1 MKALDTPRPGERR
14 FFIVADD
21 LTGACD
27 SAVAF
32 AQRGVTVEVLLEGEA
47 KASGDG
53 VWAIS
58 TESRDLPEDL
68 AVRRVREGLMGAG
81 ERCEVFKKIDSV
93 FRGNSFSEIR
103 GALDCFPCD
112 LAVMSPAY
120 PLMGRSVRDGV
131 LSIAGDGHDRT
142 IDLRDGLRGAG
153 ISDFSL
159 LRTGNSLEAI
169 KAMQDAVKAGCR
181 LVLCDAE
188 SEEDLR
194 SVVAAARSLGKRNLW
209 VGSGGLA
216 HALAFYLPVSEP
228 RQDEEA
234 LDGRVVL
241 FVGSDHAVTR
251 RQMEALRQSFPVH
264 EVSVEEFSTP
274 PLEAKVVI
282 LNVSRNST
290 VDAEIRRVIA
300 DLAPQGIGCCLLTG
314 GDTAALVCR
323 ALRVR
328 SLRLTK
334 EFAPGLPQGKVVG
347 GPLDGIPVILK
358 SGGFGKEDVLC
369 GVVHRFSS
377 RREFV

>member
-1 MKALDTPRPGERR
+1 MKAIDTPRPGERR

-32 AQRGVTVEVLLEGEA
+32 ARRGVTVEVLLEGEA
-47 KASGDG
+47 QASGDG

-68 AVRRVREGLMGAG
+68 AVRRVREGLMGMG
-81 ERCEVFKKIDSV
+81 ERSEVFKKIDSV

-103 GALDCFPCD
+103 GALDWFPCD
-112 LAVMSPAY
+112 LVVMSPAY
-120 PLMGRSVRDGV
+120 PLMGRKVRDGV
-131 LSIAGDGHDRT
+131 LRIAGDGYDRT
-142 IDLRDGLRGAG
+142 MDLSDGLRGAG

-159 LRTGNSLEAI
+159 LRAGSSPEVMNEA
-169 KAMQDAVKAGCR
+169 MHDAVKAGCR

-194 SVVAAARSLGKRNLW
+194 FVVAAARSLGKRILW

-216 HALAFYLPVSEP
+216 HALAFDLPVSELEEE
-228 RQDEEA
+228 EEA

-274 PLEAKVVI
+274 PLETRIVV

-290 VDAEIRRVIA
+290 VDDEIRRVIA

-334 EFAPGLPQGKVVG
+334 EFAR
-347 GPLDGIPVILK
+347 
-358 SGGFGKEDVLC
+358 GFHKEVLSEDLSM
-369 GVVHRFSS
+369 VFL
-377 RREFV
+377 